1 MVFRLLKIE
10 GASSHALSC
19 FDEDDDRNG
28 FVRLVPARKPLKIGA
43 VFDPVLEVLLAD
55 AADVL
60 KRLKLINGCLT
71 LELVLVGGY
80 EGSLT
85 SSST

>member
-1 MVFRLLKIE
+1 MKIE

-28 FVRLVPARKPLKIGA
+28 FVRLAPARSALLLGA
-43 VFDPVLEVLLAD
+43 VFDPVLDVLFAD

-71 LELVLVGGY
+71 LEVVLVEGY
-80 EGSLT
+80 GGSLT
-85 SSST
+85 SSSTYVVL